1 MRMYDEASRMTG
13 GYDHIVVGAWSAG
26 AVLAA
31 RLTEDG
37 SRSVLLL
44 EAGEDYPSPEL
55 MPDPIRYA
63 YGTGTDLWNSEHM
76 WSFRARAT
84 DTADIDIPR
93 GKVTGGS
100 SAVNDAQFL
109 RGMPED
115 FDRWAEWGN
124 SEWSYDK
131 LLPYMLKL
139 EADQDFE
146 DENHSSNGPIVCRRY
161 RPDEWGPQQH
171 AFYRSCLDAGFPDC
185 PDHNRPGS
193 TGVGPLAFNV
203 AGRVRVSS
211 AVGYLNPARN
221 RTGLTIRPNS
231 LIHGIVFE
239 GNRAVGV
246 RGTSGGQEFSVFG
259 DEVILCAG
267 AIGSP
272 HILALSGIGPGD
284 QLRQLDIPVVQD
296 LPGVGR
302 NLRDHPD
309 VPMAWRTREGFP
321 LNVDQ
326 VATGN
331 VTLRFTASGSPFE
344 NDLVI
349 YMGNYAAS
357 RPMRGLDHRNPVGIG
372 VSLGL
377 YLALSHGELCLRSAD
392 PGEPPYL
399 DFNLLDDPFDRSRLR
414 EALRTCAELFRHD
427 AFGRIVDERIAPSD
441 DVMNDDDALD
451 SWMMREVITAHH
463 VSSTCKMGP
472 SSDPLAVVDQYGKV
486 YGIDGLRVIDASI
499 MPDTV
504 RANLNLTVLAMA
516 ERAADLIRGK

>member
-1 MRMYDEASRMTG
+1 MNKR
-13 GYDHIVVGAWSAG
+13 YDHIVVGAGSAG

-31 RLTEDG
+31 RLSEDRA
-37 SRSVLLL
+37 RSVLLL
-44 EAGEDYPSPEL
+44 EAGGDYPALER
-55 MPDPIRYA
+55 MPDSLKYA
-63 YGTGTDLWNSEHM
+63 YGTREAVWDSGHM

-84 DTADIDIPR
+84 DQAMIDVPR

-124 SEWSYDK
+124 TEWGSEK
-131 LLPYMLKL
+131 MFPYLRKL
-139 EADQDFE
+139 EADQDFQNE
-146 DENHSSNGPIVCRRY
+146 FHGSDGPISCRRY
-161 RPDEWGPQQH
+161 QPNEWGPQQH
-171 AFYRSCLDAGFPDC
+171 AFYRACRDAGFPDC
-185 PDHNRPGS
+185 PDHNQPNS
-193 TGVGPLAFNV
+193 TGVGPLAFNI
-203 AGRVRVSS
+203 AGRVRVS
-211 AVGYLNPARN
+211 AAIGYLAPARH
-221 RTGLTIRPNS
+221 RKGLTIRPHC
-231 LIHGIVFE
+231 LVLGIIFE
-239 GNRAVGV
+239 GNRAVGLRV
-246 RGTSGGQEFSVFG
+246 ASGHEEFSVCG

-267 AIGSP
+267 AIGTP

-326 VATGN
+326 VTTGT

-349 YMGNYAAS
+349 YMGNYSAA
-357 RPMRGLDHRNPVGIG
+357 RPMRGLDHRDPVGVG
-372 VSLGL
+372 VSLCL
-377 YLALSHGELCLRSAD
+377 YMALSQGELRIQSGD
-392 PGEPPYL
+392 PRQPPYL
-399 DFNLLDDPFDRSRLR
+399 DFNLLNDPFDGSRLR
-414 EALRTCAELFRHD
+414 EAIRVCADLFKHE
-427 AFGRIVDERIAPSD
+427 AFDRIVEERFAPSD
-441 DVMNDDDALD
+441 DVLCNDDALD
-451 SWMMREVITAHH
+451 SWMKREVITAHH

-472 SSDPLAVVDQYGKV
+472 SNDPLAVVDQYGRV
-486 YGIDGLRVIDASI
+486 YGVDGLRVVDAST

-504 RANLNLTVLAMA
+504 RANLNLTVMAMA
-516 ERAADLIRGK
+516 ERAADFIKGS